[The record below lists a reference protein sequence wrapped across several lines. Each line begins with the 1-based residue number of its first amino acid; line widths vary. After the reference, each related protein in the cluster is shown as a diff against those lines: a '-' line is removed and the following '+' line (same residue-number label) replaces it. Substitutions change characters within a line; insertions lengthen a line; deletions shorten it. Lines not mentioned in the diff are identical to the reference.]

1 MENQA
6 KIRKVHIQL
15 SELVCYVN
23 DLMSVN
29 NNYLLLL
36 VVLDTLWIPLTRKL
50 EVYELKILESELKCT
65 WHYNTACSR
74 VKYCYFLSYWH
85 IIFKQYIF
93 YFFNYKMFHV
103 GLLDSIYFYF
113 LFLLK
118 EFNIKYV

>member
-65 WHYNTACSR
+65 
-74 VKYCYFLSYWH
+74 
-85 IIFKQYIF
+85 
-93 YFFNYKMFHV
+93 
-103 GLLDSIYFYF
+103 
-113 LFLLK
+113 
-118 EFNIKYV
+118 

>member
-15 SELVCYVN
+15 SELVRYVN
-23 DLMSVN
+23 DLVSVN

-65 WHYNTACSR
+65 
-74 VKYCYFLSYWH
+74 
-85 IIFKQYIF
+85 
-93 YFFNYKMFHV
+93 
-103 GLLDSIYFYF
+103 
-113 LFLLK
+113 
-118 EFNIKYV
+118 

>member
-50 EVYELKILESELKCT
+50 EVYE
-65 WHYNTACSR
+65 
-74 VKYCYFLSYWH
+74 
-85 IIFKQYIF
+85 
-93 YFFNYKMFHV
+93 
-103 GLLDSIYFYF
+103 
-113 LFLLK
+113 
-118 EFNIKYV
+118 

>member
-36 VVLDTLWIPLTRKL
+36 VVLDTLWIPLTRKR
-50 EVYELKILESELKCT
+50 EVYGLKILESEQKCT
-65 WHYNTACSR
+65 
-74 VKYCYFLSYWH
+74 
-85 IIFKQYIF
+85 
-93 YFFNYKMFHV
+93 
-103 GLLDSIYFYF
+103 
-113 LFLLK
+113 
-118 EFNIKYV
+118 

>member
-23 DLMSVN
+23 DLMSVK

-36 VVLDTLWIPLTRKL
+36 VVLDTLWIPLTRKR
-50 EVYELKILESELKCT
+50 EVYELKIVQSELKCT

-74 VKYCYFLSYWH
+74 VKYCYFLVTGTLFSSN
-85 IIFKQYIF
+85 IFFIF
-93 YFFNYKMFHV
+93 LNYKVFHV
-103 GLLDSIYFYF
+103 GLSDSIYFYF